1 MKDLFGLGEELPET
15 GVLALGKGADNY
27 VSIHASNEGGVYIA
41 REQYD
46 TLIDKLDK
54 IIRALYPKP

>member
-1 MKDLFGLGEELPET
+1 MKELIVDVRPTEQ
-15 GVLALGKGADNY
+15 
-27 VSIHASNEGGVYIA
+27 GGIVIA
-41 REQYD
+41 KEQYD